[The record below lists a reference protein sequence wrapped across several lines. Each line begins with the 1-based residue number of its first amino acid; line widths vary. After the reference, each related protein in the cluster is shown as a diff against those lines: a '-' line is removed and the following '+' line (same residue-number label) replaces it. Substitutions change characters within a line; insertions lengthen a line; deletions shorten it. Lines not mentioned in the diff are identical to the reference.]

1 MERNAMS
8 ILVVEDDLVTM
19 KILDLNLRKHG
30 LDTVLKETGSDA
42 LDYMSS
48 NQDVELVVLD
58 VMMPEMDGLQVV
70 SKMREKP
77 ELKDIPVIMCTALS
91 DTETVRK
98 AASLG
103 VVDYV
108 VKPVNAGVLLEKIR
122 KALGIKSD

>member
-1 MERNAMS
+1 MS
-8 ILVVEDDLVTM
+8 VLVVEDDPVTM

-30 LDTVLKETGSDA
+30 IKTILKETGSEA
-42 LDYMSS
+42 LDYLSS

-58 VMMPEMDGLQVV
+58 IMMPEMDGLEVV
-70 SKMREKP
+70 SKMREKS

-108 VKPVNAGVLLEKIR
+108 VKPVNAGVLLEKVR
-122 KALGIKSD
+122 KALGIKSE